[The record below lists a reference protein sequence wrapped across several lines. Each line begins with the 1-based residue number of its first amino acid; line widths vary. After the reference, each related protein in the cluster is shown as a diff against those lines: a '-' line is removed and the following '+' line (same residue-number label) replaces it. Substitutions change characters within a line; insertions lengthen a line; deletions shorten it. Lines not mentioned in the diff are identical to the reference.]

1 MSDSS
6 ISEFDRNKPRVTR
19 KKITDLIDELETVRE
34 YRTVVDVSYLIEKI
48 KIIKSSFLVG
58 E

>member
-48 KIIKSSFLVG
+48 KSIKSSFLDG